1 MVYAR
6 PRQGRNQSCKYAE
19 SVNIT
24 ERVKLADT
32 LAGNNTTD
40 PHATAVVPAVVP
52 TIPVV
57 TPKKSKTQLV
67 NEILALEP
75 GTNQISV
82 YNKTNN
88 ELIDLLQELQAT
100 YNGTATGGP
109 SYDVSNSRNKIA
121 KL

>member
-1 MVYAR
+1 M
-6 PRQGRNQSCKYAE
+6 
-19 SVNIT
+19 
-24 ERVKLADT
+24 
-32 LAGNNTTD
+32 
-40 PHATAVVPAVVP
+40 VPAVVP

-57 TPKKSKTQLV
+57 TPKKSKTQQRV
-67 NEILALEP
+67 NEILILET
-75 GTNQISV
+75 GTNQISL